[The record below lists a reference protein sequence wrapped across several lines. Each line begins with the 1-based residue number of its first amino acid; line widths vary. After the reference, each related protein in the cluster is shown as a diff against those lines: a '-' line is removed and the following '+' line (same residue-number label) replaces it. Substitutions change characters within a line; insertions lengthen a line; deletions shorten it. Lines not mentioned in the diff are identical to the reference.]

1 MSVSSEIITV
11 SGLNKRFQ
19 IGDNSVVAVNNIN
32 LAIDAGYLTALM
44 GPSGSGKSTLLN
56 LLGALDSADSGTIA
70 INGTDLTKLSSEDR
84 ANFRNEICGFIFQ
97 NFNLIPV
104 LTALENVML
113 PINFSRTPKSVDFEA
128 RARELLRRVNL
139 EKQIDQ
145 PVNRLSGGQMQRVAI
160 ARALINSP
168 KVILADE
175 PTANLDES
183 TATSIIELLKDIART
198 TNTVVLIATHD
209 PNVTKRCDR
218 VIKLRDG
225 QVSEDFRN

>member
-104 LTALENVML
+104 LTALE
-113 PINFSRTPKSVDFEA
+113 
-128 RARELLRRVNL
+128 
-139 EKQIDQ
+139 KQIDQ